1 MASNTVRLWHE
12 NLADMAAARVDAGH
26 MHEVWTKCH
35 YQRLWLFSFT
45 TVDLWVVF
53 GVANENE
60 NENEIVV
67 EDQDLIEASVEVK
80 EFDSV
85 IEDEN
90 PEEGLKDLTDEQNR
104 EAEQFATMFMK
115 KILRLRGVRIDRKQF
130 LKAELHKRGFSPEQ
144 IAGAIEGTPAG
155 SGVSISVLDDIARSA
170 IDFETRKSTSLS
182 FFAGLPG
189 GFAMIGT
196 IPADITQFYV
206 HAFRVMQK
214 LAYVYGWQSFLEDAE
229 DIDDETL
236 GLLATFLGVMM
247 KVGGASASLNT
258 FAARVAAPAIERNI
272 ARVALTKTLWYTPM
286 KKTLRIIGINITK
299 QSFAKS
305 VSKVVPVVGGV
316 ISGGMTFVVLGSQSQ
331 RLQKHLRM
339 LPPPNVDAAAYL
351 RALAELDVEKEA
363 KKSRVSIALDNAG
376 SSARDAASGTV
387 DFFRAVDLDGD
398 GIPDEARAKTSVK
411 KAMSSVKNAV
421 SRSAG
426 KTNGG
431 EEVDAANSASAP
443 ESKLRGFAENTTGK
457 FKSKFASKRSSR
469 ETAKDVGIEV
479 RDEKDASESGL
490 DSDTF

>member
-1 MASNTVRLWHE
+1 MA
-12 NLADMAAARVDAGH
+12 
-26 MHEVWTKCH
+26 
-35 YQRLWLFSFT
+35 
-45 TVDLWVVF
+45 
-53 GVANENE
+53 

-67 EDQDLIEASVEVK
+67 EDIDHVDAGADVN
-80 EFDSV
+80 EFAPV

-90 PEEGLKDLTDEQNR
+90 PEEGLKGLTEEQNR
-104 EAEQFATMFMK
+104 EAEQFATVFMK
-115 KILRLRGVRIDRKQF
+115 KILRLRGVRIDRPQF

-144 IAGAIEGTPAG
+144 ITGAIEGTPAG
-155 SGVSISVLDDIARSA
+155 SGIPISVLDDIARSA

-214 LAYVYGWQSFLEDAE
+214 LAYVYGWQSFLQDAE

-272 ARVALTKTLWYTPM
+272 ARVALSKTLWYTPM

-331 RLQKHLRM
+331 LLQKHLRM

-351 RALAELDVEKEA
+351 RTLAELDLEIEG
-363 KKSRVSIALDNAG
+363 KKSRVSVALDNAG
-376 SSARDAASGTV
+376 LSAREAASGTV

-411 KAMSSVKNAV
+411 KAMSSVKTAV
-421 SRSAG
+421 SRSTG
-426 KTNGG
+426 KSNGG
-431 EEVDAANSASAP
+431 QEKAEADSASAP
-443 ESKLRGFAENTTGK
+443 GSKLRGFAENTTGK
-457 FKSKFASKRSSR
+457 FKSKFASKRSDKQI
-469 ETAKDVGIEV
+469 AKDPGTEV
-479 RDEKDASESGL
+479 HDDKNVSEPEA
-490 DSDTF
+490 DSDLK